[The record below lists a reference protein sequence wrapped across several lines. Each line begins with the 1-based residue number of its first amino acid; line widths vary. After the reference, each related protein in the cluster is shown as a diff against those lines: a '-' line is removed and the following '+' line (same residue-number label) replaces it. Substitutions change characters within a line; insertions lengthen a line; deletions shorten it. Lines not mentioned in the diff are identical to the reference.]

1 MSGLEQEHIFC
12 ECISHILR
20 FNVCM
25 WAADV
30 SHKTKSD
37 GSAGNVMFSACGRP
51 ISDPG
56 KKYVGVRKRR

>member
-1 MSGLEQEHIFC
+1 
-12 ECISHILR
+12 
-20 FNVCM
+20 M